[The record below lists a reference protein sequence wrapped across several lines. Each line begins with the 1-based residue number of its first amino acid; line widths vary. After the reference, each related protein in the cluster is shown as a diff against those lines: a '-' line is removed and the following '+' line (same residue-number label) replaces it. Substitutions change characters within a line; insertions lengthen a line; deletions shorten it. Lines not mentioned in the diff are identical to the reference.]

1 MEETNRQI
9 EDVVRRTGNAG
20 ADEGINAT
28 LVRSAEVQAMNAQLL
43 SQMVIL
49 QQQTLQAQ
57 TAYYKAQA
65 DQDKLSAEHQ
75 KKVFQKPDIPEY
87 NTPLNYW

>member
-1 MEETNRQI
+1 
-9 EDVVRRTGNAG
+9 
-20 ADEGINAT
+20 
-28 LVRSAEVQAMNAQLL
+28 MNAQLL